1 MNLKIKEIRKSSRI
15 SQTDLASRIGVSL
28 RTVGAWERGET
39 IPDAEQV
46 WNCAEA
52 LGCTP
57 NDILG
62 WHQSH
67 ASETTLEDAFEK
79 ELIGCYRESTTARKG
94 RILDTAR
101 DAAAISKESAERAA
115 HEPAAKEA
123 V

>member
-1 MNLKIKEIRKSSRI
+1 MNFRLRHLRKASKMTQLELAQAISVDIK
-15 SQTDLASRIGVSL
+15 TIGN
-28 RTVGAWERGET
+28 WERGET
-39 IPDAEQV
+39 VPDAEQV